1 MIGLCHANKAL
12 LSALELCM
20 NATYKNMP
28 NIDQINNLN
37 RELFMQD
44 YLQCWGYVFL
54 AALAFST
61 TSLGM

>member
-1 MIGLCHANKAL
+1 MRTKLCCPLWN
-12 LSALELCM
+12 C
-20 NATYKNMP
+20 ATYKNMP